1 VLGFPNLLELI
12 LLNQRGLSRSSR
24 WLSFE
29 AQALQFAPSLLLPSF
44 RLHPHRNPGGTRFR
58 IPSPIS
64 RPVSMNCW
72 CFLVRTRLPSKIP
85 VAPPLP
91 VAWSCKP
98 NTGILTLGSSPM
110 GSFSP
115 QIAGRFTASGQ
126 IIVMGRCQPVVRLVL
141 SRRYH
146 SLPRSF
152 NQYCDFS
159 RQYDPDPSPEVLP
172 NGTRVPPYSGP
183 GVRSF
188 IRDFGRYDLLDYS
201 AYASWFIHLADLIA

>member
-1 VLGFPNLLELI
+1 
-12 LLNQRGLSRSSR
+12 
-24 WLSFE
+24 
-29 AQALQFAPSLLLPSF
+29 
-44 RLHPHRNPGGTRFR
+44 
-58 IPSPIS
+58 
-64 RPVSMNCW
+64 MNRW
-72 CFLVRTRLPSKIP
+72 CFLVRTRLTSKIP

-110 GSFSP
+110 GSCSP
-115 QIAGRFTASGQ
+115 KIAGRFTASGQ

-159 RQYDPDPSPEVLP
+159 RQYDPNPSPEVLP
-172 NGTRVPPYSGP
+172 NGTLVPPYSGP

-201 AYASWFIHLADLIA
+201 AYASWFIHLADLIASSVDEYWVSQGSSNEVFWAHEVRLCDQGEMQCLTVRHLISVQQARDVHFCESGCSSAVVLPERVLL